1 MYLGIRKGIDTMST
15 EWHEGQCSGCGK
27 DKEVR
32 EFSVYGML
40 CSECFFGL
48 ARQPSGATKKCHEA
62 CMKAEM
68 KKQSK
73 KRILVRV
80 TTVSLL
86 AIAMTWLLN
95 QVVWGISA
103 GLFAASTTM
112 ANEEFRQKVTDFLT
126 KHGVDPK
133 ASSFDSRSWFASL
146 PDKDKEEW
154 IQLGRDLL
162 GKTNWLPVTLFV
174 STVVFGSVS
183 FLSGWFA
190 RSWLFVGVI
199 PLLSFLGGN
208 PVVRF
213 RAVHHLS
220 RAEIL
225 SVVLAQFLISYL
237 LAYCGVRAS
246 KKWGHLRKSDPRLIQ

>member
-1 MYLGIRKGIDTMST
+1 MST

-27 DKEVR
+27 DKQVR

-48 ARQPSGATKKCHEA
+48 ARQPSGATKKCREA
-62 CMKAEM
+62 CVKPEM

-80 TTVSLL
+80 TTVYLA
-86 AIAMTWLLN
+86 AIALTWFLN

-103 GLFAASTTM
+103 GFVGLSTTM
-112 ANEEFRQKVTDFLT
+112 ANEEFRQKVTSFLT

-133 ASSFDSRSWFASL
+133 ASNFNGRSWLASL
-146 PDKDKEEW
+146 PDKDREEL
-154 IQLGRDLL
+154 IQLNRDLL
-162 GKTNWLPVTLFV
+162 AKMNWLPVTLFV
-174 STVVFGSVS
+174 SAVVFGSVG
-183 FLSGWFA
+183 FLTGWFA
-190 RSWLFVGVI
+190 RSWRFVGVI

-213 RAVHHLS
+213 RMVHHLS
-220 RAEIL
+220 RAEIV
-225 SVVLAQFLISYL
+225 SVVAAQFLISYL

-246 KKWGHLRKSDPRLIQ
+246 KKWGFVRKSDLRLSQ